1 MTEEITIFFQIIFID
16 LILAGDNAII
26 IGMVA
31 SKFPPEQRKKI
42 IFWGIGGAVILRIL
56 LTLLTAYL
64 LQITGLR
71 LIGGLLLLYIVYKL
85 YVDVIKNSGGGEENI
100 KVDNSSMLKAIWTV
114 LLADFTMSLD
124 NVLGVAGA
132 AKDHYYLLIFGLVL
146 SIILM
151 ATAATLISK
160 WIKDYKLQ
168 MIAYAM
174 AHNCVYNTDI
184 DQGVILMCTPDN
196 FFQKFTING
205 REFRELK
212 WEWLGRVNQYYELL
226 AL

>member
-1 MTEEITIFFQIIFID
+1 MFAELFAPEQIAILTQIIFID
-16 LILAGDNAII
+16 LVLAGDNAII

-31 SKFPPEQRKKI
+31 SKFPPEQRKKV
-42 IFWGIGGAVILRIL
+42 IFWGIGGAVILRII

-85 YVDVIKNSGGGEENI
+85 YVDVIKGSEKEEDI
-100 KVDNSSMLKAIWTV
+100 KVDNSSFLKAIWTV

-132 AKDHYYLLIFGLVL
+132 AGEHYGLLVFGLVL

-151 ATAATLISK
+151 ATAATLISG
-160 WIKDYKLQ
+160 WIKKYRW
-168 MIAYAM
+168 IAWLGLLAIFVVAVELIY
-174 AHNCVYNTDI
+174 TDI
-184 DQGVILMCTPDN
+184 KIL
-196 FFQKFTING
+196 
-205 REFRELK
+205 
-212 WEWLGRVNQYYELL
+212 LL
-226 AL
+226 

>member
-1 MTEEITIFFQIIFID
+1 MPIDLFSAEQLTILTQIILID
-16 LILAGDNAII
+16 LVLAGDNAII

-31 SKFPPEQRKKI
+31 SKFPTEQRKKI
-42 IFWGIGGAVILRIL
+42 IFWGIGGAVVLRII

-85 YVDVIKNSGGGEENI
+85 YVDVIKGATYEDNI
-100 KVDNSSMLKAIWTV
+100 KVDNSNFLKAIWTI

-132 AKDHYYLLIFGLVL
+132 AGDHYGLLIFGLIL

-151 ATAATLISK
+151 ATAATLISNWIKKYK
-160 WIKDYKLQ
+160 WIAWAGLLAILFVAIELIY
-168 MIAYAM
+168 
-174 AHNCVYNTDI
+174 TDI
-184 DQGVILMCTPDN
+184 KIL
-196 FFQKFTING
+196 F
-205 REFRELK
+205 L
-212 WEWLGRVNQYYELL
+212 
-226 AL
+226 

>member
-31 SKFPPEQRKKI
+31 AKFPPEQRKKI

-56 LTLLTAYL
+56 LTLITAYL

-85 YVDVIKNSGGGEENI
+85 YVDVIKNSGNDEENI
-100 KVDNSSMLKAIWTV
+100 KVDSSSMLKAVWTV

-132 AKDHYYLLIFGLVL
+132 AKDHYFLLIFGLVL

-160 WIKDYKLQ
+160 WIKEYKW
-168 MIAYAM
+168 IAWVGLFAILFVAVELIY
-174 AHNCVYNTDI
+174 TDLRLFI
-184 DQGVILMCTPDN
+184 
-196 FFQKFTING
+196 
-205 REFRELK
+205 
-212 WEWLGRVNQYYELL
+212 
-226 AL
+226 

>member
-1 MTEEITIFFQIIFID
+1 MFADLFAPEQIAILTQIIFID
-16 LILAGDNAII
+16 LVLAGDNAII

-31 SKFPPEQRKKI
+31 SKFPPEQRKKVI
-42 IFWGIGGAVILRIL
+42 IWGIGGAVILRII

-85 YVDVIKNSGGGEENI
+85 YVDVIKGSEKEGDI
-100 KVDNSSMLKAIWTV
+100 KVDNSSFLKAIWTV

-132 AKDHYYLLIFGLVL
+132 AGDHYGLLIFGLIL

-151 ATAATLISK
+151 ASAATLISG
-160 WIKDYKLQ
+160 WIKKYSW
-168 MIAYAM
+168 IAWLGLLAILVVAVELIY
-174 AHNCVYNTDI
+174 TDI
-184 DQGVILMCTPDN
+184 KIL
-196 FFQKFTING
+196 F
-205 REFRELK
+205 L
-212 WEWLGRVNQYYELL
+212 
-226 AL
+226 

>member
-31 SKFPPEQRKKI
+31 SKFPPDQRKKI
-42 IFWGIGGAVILRIL
+42 IFWGIGGAVLLRIL

-85 YVDVIKNSGGGEENI
+85 YVDVIKNSGGGEESI
-100 KVDNSSMLKAIWTV
+100 KVDSSSMLKAIWTV

-160 WIKDYKLQ
+160 WIKDYKW
-168 MIAYAM
+168 IAWVGLFAILLVAVELIY
-174 AHNCVYNTDI
+174 TDI
-184 DQGVILMCTPDN
+184 KLFI
-196 FFQKFTING
+196 
-205 REFRELK
+205 
-212 WEWLGRVNQYYELL
+212 
-226 AL
+226 

>member
-1 MTEEITIFFQIIFID
+1 MLEELLSPEQITILTQIIFID

-31 SKFPPEQRKKI
+31 SKFPPDQRKKV
-42 IFWGIGGAVILRIL
+42 IFWGIGGAVILRII

-71 LIGGLLLLYIVYKL
+71 LIGGILLLYIVYKL
-85 YVDVIKNSGGGEENI
+85 YVDVIKGASKEEDI
-100 KVDNSSMLKAIWTV
+100 KVDNSSFLKAIWTV

-132 AKDHYYLLIFGLVL
+132 AGHHYHLLIFGLIL

-151 ATAATLISK
+151 AVAANLISSWIKKYKWIALVGLLAILFVAIKLIYTDINTLI
-160 WIKDYKLQ
+160 L
-168 MIAYAM
+168 
-174 AHNCVYNTDI
+174 
-184 DQGVILMCTPDN
+184 
-196 FFQKFTING
+196 
-205 REFRELK
+205 
-212 WEWLGRVNQYYELL
+212 
-226 AL
+226 

>member
-1 MTEEITIFFQIIFID
+1 MFTDLITPEQIAILTQIILID
-16 LILAGDNAII
+16 LVLAGDNAII

-31 SKFPPEQRKKI
+31 SKFPLEQRKKI
-42 IFWGIGGAVILRIL
+42 IFWGIGGAVLLRII

-85 YVDVIKNSGGGEENI
+85 YVDVVKGFENESDI
-100 KVDNSSMLKAIWTV
+100 KVDNSSFLKAIWTI

-132 AKDHYYLLIFGLVL
+132 AGDHYYLLIFGLVL

-151 ATAATLISK
+151 ATAATLISNWIKKYK
-160 WIKDYKLQ
+160 WIAWAGL
-168 MIAYAM
+168 IAILIVAIDLIY
-174 AHNCVYNTDI
+174 TDI
-184 DQGVILMCTPDN
+184 KIL
-196 FFQKFTING
+196 F
-205 REFRELK
+205 L
-212 WEWLGRVNQYYELL
+212 
-226 AL
+226 